1 MNIIKTLKKIDS
13 NKKRKKTNPINW
25 KKIGIFGGVV
35 AFLILLVI
43 IIGVATKDKFYECV
57 QYDWYEKVNTQEIK
71 TQDGMKEDYEFY
83 RLFLESD
90 GTFELKY
97 RLKNGTIT
105 YTDQGTYKKTK
116 TTLILTY
123 SSPSQELVKVCR
135 EGNFTNFR
143 RLDIHGQQGDVHPA
157 LVTAAVVHAEGDQQ
171 GDEQN
176 QQEYKDLYNE
186 AEKIRTSGEMPKEL
200 KMRIDA
206 ARSKHK
212 ANLKSGK
219 VSDRWTTLNEL
230 AIIARWLYPGLH

>member
-1 MNIIKTLKKIDS
+1 MAKNNS

-123 SSPSQELVKVCR
+123 SSPSQELVKVCTYTI
-135 EGNFTNFR
+135 E
-143 RLDIHGQQGDVHPA
+143 DDK
-157 LVTAAVVHAEGDQQ
+157 LV
-171 GDEQN
+171 
-176 QQEYKDLYNE
+176 
-186 AEKIRTSGEMPKEL
+186 R
-200 KMRIDA
+200 
-206 ARSKHK
+206 
-212 ANLKSGK
+212 
-219 VSDRWTTLNEL
+219 NEL
-230 AIIARWLYPGLH
+230 VDAPDGTRVRVEQIFELD